1 MINGTGMWD
10 IDLSSDM
17 INGTDLWDIDLS
29 DTFESIPRVCG
40 GVNLDTDETDSL
52 KQGLKLSPKFA
63 MKLSWWQKLISVW
76 LDCGWNENLIKMT
89 RPNQGYSPRW
99 LEDLRRHLVAHY
111 VFRKLIF
118 SKNQFFSVLPSGV

>member
-1 MINGTGMWD
+1 MWD

-40 GVNLDTDETDSL
+40 GVNLDTDETDS
-52 KQGLKLSPKFA
+52 LKLSPKFA

-111 VFRKLIF
+111 VFSKDDFFQESIF
-118 SKNQFFSVLPSGV
+118 LGLT